1 MSSVCKKKKVS
12 FIYCDLR
19 RIRLQGKVKKKKNS
33 KSPPDLNCDTVKIEV
48 NNKNFQ
54 KIGPL
59 SSKV

>member
-1 MSSVCKKKKVS
+1 MSSVCEKKKVN

-19 RIRLQGKVKKKKNS
+19 RIHLQGKVKKKNFQS
-33 KSPPDLNCDTVKIEV
+33 RTDLNCDTVKIEV